1 LRQCEHYKVRVK
13 APIGISKF
21 NENIDKVKDDKKK
34 AVNLL
39 LEEILKDVNK

>member
-1 LRQCEHYKVRVK
+1 M
-13 APIGISKF
+13 GISKF
-21 NENIDKVKDDKKK
+21 DENIDKVKDDKKK